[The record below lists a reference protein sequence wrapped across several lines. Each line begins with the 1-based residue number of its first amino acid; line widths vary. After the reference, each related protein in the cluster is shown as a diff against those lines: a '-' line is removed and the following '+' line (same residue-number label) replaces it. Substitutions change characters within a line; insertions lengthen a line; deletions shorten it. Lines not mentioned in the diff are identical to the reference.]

1 MHPSVKLAVK
11 IAAGIITVL
20 LLFVAAAIYSVY
32 QEKKAIEQA
41 IQNKF
46 DQMPGQQTVKIVKYD
61 SLTQIRIDTI
71 EARRAMSHRHVDN
84 LYSGELQSVLDS
96 LYNTP

>member
-1 MHPSVKLAVK
+1 MNQEKLLSIFGYACLAVFV
-11 IAAGIITVL
+11 IML
-20 LLFVAAAIYSVY
+20 LAMADTYFV
-32 QEKKAIEQA
+32 QRKIEQT

-46 DQMPGQQTVKIVKYD
+46 DRMPGQETVKIIKYD
-61 SLTQIRIDTI
+61 SLTQIKLDTI

-96 LYNTP
+96 LYNAQ